1 MKAVGYCRA
10 SAESQNALGLEAQR
24 EAIRRYCQVNG
35 LELVEIYEDP
45 ALSGS
50 LKPLERPGLLAL
62 METMKSGVIPR
73 VIVSRLDRISQDTML
88 CLWLEMEIRKHG
100 AELVSV
106 SEPYRWND
114 TLSYAAN
121 GPSPSSSFL

>member
-1 MKAVGYCRA
+1 MKAVGYCRV
-10 SAESQNALGLEAQR
+10 STESQNSFGLEAQR
-24 EAIRRYCQVNG
+24 EAIRRHCQVNG

-45 ALSGS
+45 ALSG

-62 METMKSGVIPR
+62 METLKSGNIAR

-114 TLSYAAN
+114 ASSYAAN